1 MTLTSQVIISTQIEK
16 TLLELEALRK
26 DESLIVFISP
36 SMKKVLDPEE
46 DTPNPPGVQR
56 IVSEKESFRV
66 EDAKVVLG
74 KAYLASENTTVI
86 VLAAESF
93 TPIIQNKLLKVIEEP
108 PKNKVFIL
116 LTQSKSTILPTIK
129 SRLPITVLS
138 EMKTLEDL
146 DLDLKQLSLQSTY
159 DFVQKHKRTDSK
171 TMIQIVERL
180 SKEAML
186 SGHYDLDE
194 KTLTLFSNAFKA
206 LDMGSPASFVLN
218 TLLLKLLARKKR

>member
-1 MTLTSQVIISTQIEK
+1 MTLTSQVLISTQIEK

-26 DESLIVFISP
+26 EESIIVFISP
-36 SMKKVLDPEE
+36 SMKKILDPEE
-46 DTPNPPGVQR
+46 EKQNPPGVQR

-66 EDAKVVLG
+66 EDTKVVLE
-74 KAYLASENTTVI
+74 KSYLASEEKTI
-86 VLAAESF
+86 IILAAESF

-108 PKNKVFIL
+108 PKNKIFIL

-138 EMKTLEDL
+138 EVKHLEDIGL
-146 DLDLKQLSLQSTY
+146 DMKQLSLASVYAFIQ
-159 DFVQKHKRTDSK
+159 QHKRTNSK
-171 TMIQIVERL
+171 SMIQIVERL
-180 SKEAML
+180 SQEAML
-186 SGHYDLDE
+186 SDSYNIDD

>member
-1 MTLTSQVIISTQIEK
+1 MTLTSQVIISAQIEK
-16 TLLELEALRK
+16 TLLELEGLRRS
-26 DESLIVFISP
+26 ESVIVFISP
-36 SMKKVLDPEE
+36 SMKKILDPEE
-46 DTPNPPGVQR
+46 ETPNPPGVQR
-56 IVSEKESFRV
+56 IVSERESFRV
-66 EDAKVVLG
+66 DDAKIVLE
-74 KAYLASENTTVI
+74 KAYLASEEQTI
-86 VLAAESF
+86 IILAAESF

-138 EMKTLEDL
+138 EAKTLDEL
-146 DLDLKQLSLQSTY
+146 GLDLKQLSLQSVY
-159 DFVQKHKRTDSK
+159 DFSQKHKRTDSK
-171 TMIQIVERL
+171 TMTVIVERL

-186 SGHYDLDE
+186 SDSYNLDA